1 MLKHRE
7 KRRYVAILYSEPH
20 LYKPVQLHEIIVR
33 RFKEL
38 FGVLHCELAMLRLYD
53 SKFGN
58 TLFIGC
64 KLKYLDNFLFS
75 LSMTQPPVTVIS
87 LSGTLKKLRKNVST
101 LNLETLKTI
110 ETKYKKGMR

>member
-7 KRRYVAILYSEPH
+7 KRRYVAILYAEPH

-38 FGVLHCELAMLRLYD
+38 FGVLYCELAMLRLYD
-53 SKFGN
+53 SEFGN

-75 LSMTQPPVTVIS
+75 LNKNKTKISVIS

-110 ETKYKKGMR
+110 ETEYKKGMR

>member
-7 KRRYVAILYSEPH
+7 KRRYVAILYSDTH
-20 LYKPVQLHEIIVR
+20 LYKPVQLHEIILR

-38 FGVLHCELAMLRLYD
+38 FGVLHCEFAMLRLYD

-75 LSMTQPPVTVIS
+75 LSMTQPPVIVLS
-87 LSGTLKKLRKNVST
+87 LSGTLKKLRKNVSA

-110 ETKYKKGMR
+110 EAKYKKGMR

>member
-7 KRRYVAILYSEPH
+7 KKRYVAILHSETH
-20 LYKPVQLHEIIVR
+20 SYKPVQLHEIIVR

-87 LSGTLKKLRKNVST
+87 LSGTLKKLRKSVST

-110 ETKYKKGMR
+110 ETEYKKGMR

>member
-1 MLKHRE
+1 MLRHRE
-7 KRRYVAILYSEPH
+7 KRRYVAILYSETH
-20 LYKPVQLHEIIVR
+20 SYKPVQLHEIIVR

-53 SKFGN
+53 SEFGN
-58 TLFIGC
+58 TLLIGC

-75 LSMTQPPVTVIS
+75 LSMTQPPVIVIS
-87 LSGTLKKLRKNVST
+87 ISGTLKKLRKNVSI

-110 ETKYKKGMR
+110 VAKHIEGMR